1 LNTLCKQFPFL
12 KLEDKLFQMM
22 GVLSWKELA
31 QEKEKKRLGAVGL
44 IEFEFGGSSMLVQMG
59 LQLKQ
64 VEDGP
69 IRIKEGIQAYEL
81 WVGETSTAI
90 EDPAKL

>member
-1 LNTLCKQFPFL
+1 MLSSRKSVR
-12 KLEDKLFQMM
+12 E
-22 GVLSWKELA
+22 GVGERR
-31 QEKEKKRLGAVGL
+31 KRRGGVEL
-44 IEFEFGGSSMLVQMG
+44 IEFEFGGSSMLAQMG

-69 IRIKEGIQAYEL
+69 ISIKEGIQACEL

>member
-1 LNTLCKQFPFL
+1 ML
-12 KLEDKLFQMM
+12 
-22 GVLSWKELA
+22 VLIPIMSGKELA
-31 QEKEKKRLGAVGL
+31 REKEKKSLGAVGL

-69 IRIKEGIQAYEL
+69 INIK
-81 WVGETSTAI
+81 
-90 EDPAKL
+90 

>member
-1 LNTLCKQFPFL
+1 ML
-12 KLEDKLFQMM
+12 
-22 GVLSWKELA
+22 VLIPIMSGKELA
-31 QEKEKKRLGAVGL
+31 REKEKKSLGAVGL

-64 VEDGP
+64 VEDGS
-69 IRIKEGIQAYEL
+69 INIKEGIQTCEL